1 MNRSLYYED
10 FHIGQKFVTKART
23 VTEADVVNFSN
34 LSWDH
39 NRLHTDAEYASGTLF
54 GKPIAHGLLGL
65 VIHAGLSYP
74 LIEETLL
81 AFLSLEWQFKLPIF
95 ANDTIHVEQVV
106 SEMRES
112 SQKDRGILAF
122 QKEVI
127 NQRGEVVQ
135 TGRTVILLAR
145 RPDPKGERDPARTV
159 RPHS

>member
-1 MNRSLYYED
+1 MMSRSLYYED
-10 FHIGQKFVTKART
+10 FHLGQRFVTKART

-39 NRLHTDAEYASGTLF
+39 NRLHTDAEYAAGTLF

-65 VIHAGLSYP
+65 VIHAGLSYT

-95 ANDTIHVEQVV
+95 IDDTIHVEQVV
-106 SEMRES
+106 SEMRETS
-112 SQKDRGILAF
+112 RKDRGILAF
-122 QKEVI
+122 EKEVI

-135 TGRTVILLAR
+135 TGKTVILLAR
-145 RPDPKGERDPARTV
+145 RPGTPDHNDPV
-159 RPHS
+159 RAV